1 MGNIKEELMHV
12 TKQNM
17 WKNERRE
24 VSKKNPSMRSEEK
37 ISHQLS
43 RNKRNENKEEFQ

>member
-12 TKQNM
+12 IQNN
-17 WKNERRE
+17 NECE
-24 VSKKNPSMRSEEK
+24 EWSKEKEKNPSMRSEEK

-43 RNKRNENKEEFQ
+43 CNKRNENKEEFQ

>member
-12 TKQNM
+12 TKQKKK
-17 WKNERRE
+17 KNERGMK
-24 VSKKNPSMRSEEK
+24 KKNPSMRSEEK

-43 RNKRNENKEEFQ
+43 RNKRNEK

>member
-12 TKQNM
+12 TKQQKKRM
-17 WKNERRE
+17 RRKE
-24 VSKKNPSMRSEEK
+24 VKNPSMRSEEK

>member
-12 TKQNM
+12 KKQQE
-17 WKNERRE
+17 WEERNKKE
-24 VSKKNPSMRSEEK
+24 KNPSMRSEEK

-43 RNKRNENKEEFQ
+43 CNKRNEI